1 MIYIVGFLAQLLF
14 SARLLLQWIMSEKA
28 KKVVSPS
35 IFWKLSLL
43 GAYLLFIYGWLRDD
57 FAIILGQLISY
68 YIYIWNLNKKES
80 WQKLPALIRYIL
92 ALTPVV
98 AVLFMLK
105 DARGFVEQFFLNEN
119 IPLWL
124 LLFGS
129 MGQIIF
135 TLRFVYQWVYS
146 MKKNES
152 LLPLGF
158 WLISLTGSLIIVAYA
173 LYRRPCFDF
182 RTVNGTGRILPE
194 HLFASK
200 GKRIKRNGNLC
211 TYSVLPEQMYLL
223 RFLLGGFGA
232 L

>member
-80 WQKLPALIRYIL
+80 WQKMPALIRYIL

-173 LYRRPCFDF
+173 LYRRDP
-182 RTVNGTGRILPE
+182 VLILGQSPG
-194 HLFASK
+194 LVVYC
-200 GKRIKRNGNLC
+200 RNI
-211 TYSVLPEQMYLL
+211 YLL
-223 RFLLGGFGA
+223 RRERG
-232 L
+232 